1 MNVPSHCIDRCLMYD
16 TYPVLCEYFVTKGWS
31 RRGKLSQI
39 DKFVV
44 PLNFYKLKK
53 WNFRSPPPPK
63 KTTQITND
71 LMQFFSIYVSTI
83 YHQSAPYTKTED
95 NCVDP
100 EVHEENI

>member
-63 KTTQITND
+63 KNN
-71 LMQFFSIYVSTI
+71 
-83 YHQSAPYTKTED
+83 ANNK
-95 NCVDP
+95 
-100 EVHEENI
+100 

>member
-44 PLNFYKLKK
+44 PLNFYKLE
-53 WNFRSPPPPK
+53 FSEPPPK
-63 KTTQITND
+63 KKNQRKEQMT
-71 LMQFFSIYVSTI
+71 
-83 YHQSAPYTKTED
+83 
-95 NCVDP
+95 
-100 EVHEENI
+100 